1 VEVAEDAIA
10 APNDRPRLALDEDA
24 KRVRVAGEDGGDD
37 AAGLGIVDWRSVGP
51 PGIARGVDRSC
62 SWIAGDRRTGC
73 QDRRYATSGNARR
86 SSIILVVLV
95 RRSAGGGERVA

>member
-24 KRVRVAGEDGGDD
+24 KGVRVAGKNRGDD
-37 AAGLGIVDWRSVGP
+37 ASRLGVVDWRSVGP
-51 PGIARGVDRSC
+51 PGIARGVDRSS
-62 SWIAGDRRTGC
+62 SWIAGEGRAGC

-95 RRSAGGGERVA
+95 RRSAGGGEGVA